1 MSETNIEQDPTT
13 IIHIGLHKTA
23 TRFFQHQVFAPLA
36 EQGILFNPP
45 ELMPAVHALYREPGN
60 AELFKTAQQALTALR
75 EKYPNRTL
83 LISKPDIPG
92 DMYETYREH
101 PENLALLHRLFP
113 EAHLLY
119 VPRHPVDW
127 LLSAY
132 RQSLVKG
139 AGGPIETFLNFRQG
153 AFQPKPAAFVNGM
166 RNVDALSFPVASI
179 YEEAVKHYGEE
190 QVSVMCFEHVR
201 TNKDRVFEH
210 LCKLLGIEE
219 IAVAEPEKIK
229 NRSFSG
235 LAIKLFCNGNGSSD
249 IKNTADSI
257 PRFVQRWIH
266 RPRRKLRANLI
277 KHGWDS
283 LIYKDWDLLARN
295 DMRNLLT
302 QHYDAEYNRILT
314 VSKKLMGLD

>member
-1 MSETNIEQDPTT
+1 
-13 IIHIGLHKTA
+13 
-23 TRFFQHQVFAPLA
+23 
-36 EQGILFNPP
+36 
-45 ELMPAVHALYREPGN
+45 MPAVHALYREPGN
-60 AELFKTAQQALTALR
+60 PELFKTAQQALTALR

-83 LISKPDIPG
+83 LLSKPDIPG

-153 AFQPKPAAFVNGM
+153 AFQSKPAIFVNGM
-166 RNVDALSFPVASI
+166 RNVDAMSFPVASI

-190 QVSVMCFEHVR
+190 QVSVLCFEHVR
-201 TNKDRVFEH
+201 ANKDRVFEH
-210 LCKLLGIEE
+210 LCKLLGIEA

-283 LIYKDWDLLARN
+283 LVYKDWDLLARN